1 MEFFNKKEEVIY
13 IEFTRRGRQKLQEG
27 LFRPVYYSFH
37 DKDIIYDAAQVA
49 NVTEVQNDIEDRIFE
64 TPRLKFVLPNIVESN
79 STKNR
84 GPDEDIRVLGNVLG
98 SSDPNKREVPW
109 FYMKVL
115 GGAFGALSS
124 SASDTFTD
132 LNGVVHNIP
141 QINYSGSLGA
151 ELVEVV
157 DNFSETKTS
166 KMKFFATENFIL
178 EKDSF
183 QVKVL
188 TQQSG
193 SGGEKL
199 YDYFDY
205 HKGDKGFLATYATI
219 IGALDFD
226 NDIEDYDDLLN
237 EYYLDIMDNDNRVYF
252 VKEQLK
258 LSEQEKQPRGDIY
271 EVDDPGEICD
281 D

>member
-13 IEFTRRGRQKLQEG
+13 VEFTRRGKQKLREG
-27 LFRPVYYSFH
+27 KFRPVYYSFH

-49 NVTEVQNDIEDRIFE
+49 NVTEKQNDIEDRIFE
-64 TPRLKFVLPNIVESN
+64 TPRLKFVLPNIIESN
-79 STKNR
+79 YTKNP
-84 GPDEDIRVLGNVLG
+84 GPDEDTRVLGNILG
-98 SSDPNKREVPW
+98 SSDPNKRENPW
-109 FYMKVL
+109 IFIKL
-115 GGAFGALSS
+115 LDDSFSALSS

-132 LNGVVHNIP
+132 QYGVVHNIP
-141 QINYSGSLGA
+141 QVNYSGSLEA
-151 ELVEVV
+151 ELTEVIGALS
-157 DNFSETKTS
+157 DTTTPG
-166 KMKFFATENFIL
+166 MKFFATENFIL

-183 QVKVL
+183 EVNVL

-193 SGGEKL
+193 SAGVKL

-205 HKGDKGFLATYATI
+205 HKETPGFLITYESLVS
-219 IGALDFD
+219 ALQFD
-226 NDIEDYDDLLN
+226 NDIQDYDELLN